1 MNASYHIRQFLRLP
15 LPCRA
20 LVLGAFVSAALL
32 FSPGLP
38 AQTLAAPTGEAIV
51 DVRVSSADSTS
62 FLQRA
67 RVELTP
73 TGREGFTDQF
83 GAAEFIG
90 VAPGNY
96 SVRVTYEGFP
106 AMVVP
111 VRVTGPG
118 RFEVPVGLKAD
129 APLQLEQ
136 FVVTAEREGNAAA
149 LTRQKNARSVEN
161 VVAMDAL
168 GVLANDNPAEVLM
181 RLPGIY
187 ALPSTEGNFDRPI
200 IRGLPGELNSTTVDG
215 GLLAPQFA
223 MTRSAVYTNITANNF
238 DEIQVTKALTP
249 DLPASSISGR
259 VNFKT
264 KTALNL
270 KTKREFTYRLGGKWS
285 PTIFDF
291 TPRRFA
297 PEALPNFSFSYRESF
312 DLFGATRNFG
322 IGANA
327 VYNENIT
334 QRTRTIS
341 NLDTTGL
348 TPQFTE
354 RFQRY
359 DGIQDRLLRTANLRG
374 DFRHSP
380 DARFFFNLMR
390 NLQAQRTAR
399 PENYQV
405 DYLANI
411 TAAGRAFATSVG
423 PTGAPLTG
431 GNIKPGSTE
440 VLTEVLPSARTSFQA
455 NTTPFEA
462 DDQTNFFQFGGE
474 QRLGAWRL
482 DYLFGYSRAER
493 NTARRH
499 LPGAGRNFTAN
510 VANVGW
516 ILDKTGGADFPKF
529 TQTAGPSIFDPRN
542 YAGAVVSQG
551 GANAR
556 NHSSTGEFNLK
567 RDLMVGG
574 RPVQASAG
582 AAAIRQSYAQD
593 NFNRQFTYVGPDGV
607 VGLNPV
613 TRLNDDDL
621 TRFASSPRLEPR
633 LGYGALPAFDPNK
646 YSHSIDHEPQ
656 LWRTD
661 PYRELSTARAN
672 FSYVQEEIRAAYVMG
687 GTRFGSLGVLG
698 GVRWEESRN
707 LSRGY
712 IQRGTFASIT
722 DLQARVNAEYGT
734 DPIVRRGRSDGYF
747 PSIHFRHTFTPNL
760 IGRASFSTGIG
771 RPSLGDLVPNFAV
784 NDTQREVTIDNPSI
798 KPMYSDNYDVALEY
812 YLKPMGRIGVT
823 LFRKDLT
830 EFVFRQE
837 VGVVASGSDN
847 GYGGLYSGYDIISNA
862 NGGSGR
868 VNGLEFEY
876 LQQLSFLPGAL
887 RGLTLL
893 VNYTHLRAQGD
904 YGQDS
909 GGAGGLVGF
918 VPDTANVRL
927 SYNYRWF
934 APYVQWSYVGR
945 TLGSYNVLPQLQT
958 DRLERRIVNAGL
970 SVRLPRNVELFL
982 DVSNLFDEPQR
993 TAHFVTGTRISTIYN
1008 GPFVSFGLNGRY

>member
-1 MNASYHIRQFLRLP
+1 MNTSAHLRRMLRLP
-15 LPCRA
+15 ASRRVTFSCA
-20 LVLGAFVSAALL
+20 VASAALL
-32 FSPGLP
+32 LVADLP
-38 AQTLAAPTGEAIV
+38 AQGATSLAGGAIV
-51 DVRVSSADSTS
+51 SVRVSSTDSGT

-67 RVELTP
+67 RVELVP
-73 TGREGFTDQF
+73 TGREAVADQF
-83 GAAEFIG
+83 GVAEFLG
-90 VAPGNY
+90 VAPGSY
-96 SVRVTYEGFP
+96 SVRVAYEGFP
-106 AMVVP
+106 ETVVP
-111 VRVTGPG
+111 VRVTGSG
-118 RFEVPVGLKAD
+118 RVEVPIGLKAD
-129 APLQLEQ
+129 APLQLDQ

-187 ALPSTEGNFDRPI
+187 ALPSTEGNFDRPV

-215 GLLAPQFA
+215 GLLASQFA

-249 DLPASSISGR
+249 DLPASSVSGR

-270 KTKREFTYRLGGKWS
+270 KTKRELTYRLGGKWS

-297 PEALPNFSFSYRESF
+297 PEALPNFSLSYREVF
-312 DLFGATRNFG
+312 DLFGEARNFG
-322 IGANA
+322 VGANA

-334 QRTRTIS
+334 QRTRTIA
-341 NLDTTGL
+341 NLDTSAR

-354 RFQRY
+354 RFQRF
-359 DGIQDRLLRTANLRG
+359 DGIQDRLLRTANVRG
-374 DFRHSP
+374 DFRLSP

-411 TAAGRAFATSVG
+411 AAAGRAFATSVS

-440 VLTEVLPSARTSFQA
+440 VLTEVLPSARTTFVA
-455 NTTPFEA
+455 NTNPFEA
-462 DDQTNFFQFGGE
+462 NDQTTFHQFGGE

-499 LPGAGRNFTAN
+499 LPNAGRNFTAS

-542 YAGAVVSQG
+542 YTGAVVSQG

-556 NHSSTGEFNLK
+556 NHSSSGEFNVK
-567 RDLMVGG
+567 RDVILGG
-574 RPVQASAG
+574 RALQLSAG
-582 AAAIRQSYAQD
+582 GAGTRQSYAQD
-593 NFNRQFTYVGPDGV
+593 NFNRQFTYAGPDGV

-613 TRLNDDDL
+613 TRVNDDDL

-633 LGYGALPAFDPNK
+633 LGFGPLPAFDPNK
-646 YSHSIDHEPQ
+646 YNHSIDHEPQ

-661 PYRELSTARAN
+661 PYRELSTARTT
-672 FSYVQEEIRAAYVMG
+672 FSYVQEKIRAAYVMG

-734 DPIVRRGRSDGYF
+734 DPIVRRGQSDGFF
-747 PSIHFRHTFTPNL
+747 PSIHFRHSFTPNL

-798 KPMYSDNYDVALEY
+798 KPMYADNYDVALEY
-812 YLKPMGRIGVT
+812 YLQPMGRIGVT
-823 LFRKDLT
+823 LFRKDLSD
-830 EFVFRQE
+830 FVFRQE
-837 VGVVASGSDN
+837 VGIVASGADN

-862 NGGSGR
+862 NGGGGR
-868 VNGLEFEY
+868 VDGFEFEY
-876 LQQLSFLPGAL
+876 LQQLTFLPGAF

-893 VNYTHLRAQGD
+893 VNYTRLSAQGD
-904 YGQDS
+904 YGQES

-927 SYNYRWF
+927 SYNYRWL

-945 TLGSYNVLPQLQT
+945 TLGSFNVLPQLQT
-958 DRLERRIVNAGL
+958 NRLERRIVNVGA
-970 SVRLPRNVELFL
+970 SVRLPRHVELFL